1 MPLLLLTA
9 LTVQSIAES
18 RILVEGGLALFVVVI
33 MALKMPARGF
43 GERR

>member
-9 LTVQSIAES
+9 LTVQSLAES

-33 MALKMPARGF
+33 TALKMPGRGF
-43 GERR
+43 GEQR